1 MDYAIVKW
9 DFVDDN
15 PAVSNYLQQMNNQTI
30 IGGSGSGA
38 IISSNGYIVTNAH
51 VVEFSKMDDEQIA
64 YAAFKQMVQGIADYF
79 QVDVN
84 AAYDYMID
92 YTQYVD
98 IKRGLKVIL
107 PGGDVLDG
115 EIKSYG
121 APINEGKDVA
131 VLKIERKNF
140 PTLKLGNSDDVQNQD
155 NIWVIGYP
163 AAADSDLLSPD
174 SSLVSSMNTGHISAA
189 SKKTE
194 QGSPVIQIDAA
205 ATHGNSGGP
214 VIKAL

>member
-1 MDYAIVKW
+1 MRLFITYTGGMEYEESNDCNFFKRSINGISDQFFFLLNIKPDTSHITKAQKLAEYSKPAVVKIVDYAIVKW

-84 AAYDYMID
+84 TAYDYMID

-131 VLKIERKNF
+131 VLKIEGEKFPYIKTRKF
-140 PTLKLGNSDDVQNQD
+140 
-155 NIWVIGYP
+155 
-163 AAADSDLLSPD
+163 
-174 SSLVSSMNTGHISAA
+174 
-189 SKKTE
+189 
-194 QGSPVIQIDAA
+194 
-205 ATHGNSGGP
+205 
-214 VIKAL
+214 